1 MSIWIE
7 SVKNLCPIC
16 AFPVDDKKYTKKE
29 ASQIECFFFVYD
41 RLRNILIA
49 SLTLFATS
57 GVMVSS
63 VSCCTSIT
71 LFEF

>member
-29 ASQIECFFFVYD
+29 ASQSDMIP
-41 RLRNILIA
+41 LK
-49 SLTLFATS
+49 
-57 GVMVSS
+57 
-63 VSCCTSIT
+63 
-71 LFEF
+71 